1 MGEEMVI
8 ARSMPPVVTQT
19 LENSCWAAVLE
30 SWSRID
36 PRFTRQLSQDL
47 LIDAFGEG
55 DTGGI
60 TPISKI
66 PIIAGSYDMRHDPVE
81 ARGLGTYLTHYLP
94 TSHIFCAYAVRQYM
108 HSLLIYRMS
117 DIGQIRYM
125 DPNGFELGTGM
136 YRSNNLEWFIEHA
149 PLYVMRKR

>member
-60 TPISKI
+60 TPISN
-66 PIIAGSYDMRHDPVE
+66 
-81 ARGLGTYLTHYLP
+81 LP